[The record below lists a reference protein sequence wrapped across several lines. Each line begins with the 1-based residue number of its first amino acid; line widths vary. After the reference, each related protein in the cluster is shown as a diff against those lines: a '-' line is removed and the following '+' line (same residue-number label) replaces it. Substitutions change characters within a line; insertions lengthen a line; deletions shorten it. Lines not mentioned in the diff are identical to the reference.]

1 MREVPI
7 IRCMGL
13 NYHDHAKEAN
23 MPVPSHPVLFIKP
36 RTALSGPYPQSISI
50 PRFVQD
56 ETTDYE
62 AELVVIIGKE
72 GRDIPE
78 SSAMDY
84 VLGYTAGND
93 VSARTEQFCNSQWSF
108 SKGIKSTTSLW
119 KDDLTSI
126 IIGLD
131 KSAPLGPILV
141 SKGGLE
147 DPQYLAIEATLNG
160 ETVQK
165 SHTREMIFSVAKT
178 IAFLSQGTTLEQGTV
193 IMMGTPPGITKHRTI
208 CKSHHLTFNRNW
220 SNENS
225 KNMVEGWRRHA
236 RLY

>member
-1 MREVPI
+1 
-7 IRCMGL
+7 MGL

-84 VLGYTAGND
+84 VLGYTGGND
-93 VSARTEQFCNSQWSF
+93 VSARTEQFRNSQWSF
-108 SKGIKSTTSLW
+108 SKGIK
-119 KDDLTSI
+119 
-126 IIGLD
+126 
-131 KSAPLGPILV
+131 
-141 SKGGLE
+141 
-147 DPQYLAIEATLNG
+147 LNH
-160 ETVQK
+160 K
-165 SHTREMIFSVAKT
+165 L
-178 IAFLSQGTTLEQGTV
+178 IARRSN
-193 IMMGTPPGITKHRTI
+193 INHHRT
-208 CKSHHLTFNRNW
+208 
-220 SNENS
+220 
-225 KNMVEGWRRHA
+225 G
-236 RLY
+236 